1 MSSSAGVLDFFIAEA
16 NEYIDRLD
24 SLVAS
29 GGAGGPEVTAF
40 ARNARM
46 LRGSATMS
54 RREGIASVAGALERV
69 AHALGDGRIAW
80 DSALSAAVTGSV
92 DDLRILLRNARTWSA
107 LDDQRSA
114 ARATELAGFAPES
127 SAPRTPAPATRGVF
141 LAGETAELA
150 NALQQFATAP
160 TAGALENSLQ
170 RVRAL
175 RGVADVRDM
184 VPMGEVMETVE
195 DALRPLEAP
204 SGAPAGEAQRA
215 LARAAAAFL
224 RRASRDIGSRG
235 ELDRDS
241 SELADF
247 HGAAAAL
254 PHHSGKG
261 DRIVPISQLFHD
273 DGGPHVVSEAAHPPT
288 TAAERFRL
296 EVVSLAE
303 HLRAVVAESRRTT
316 ADAPRDPTAAAGAG
330 GRALRDALRALGSAA
345 HSFGERS
352 VARFAAEW
360 STRASSLDAQG
371 LAQLDEVAA
380 LLADPAS
387 SSAAIRSGVERLT
400 SLGEHSGPRPTPG
413 AQPQPRPPSR
423 TPLRTPTGREL
434 HELLENGIASFLELD
449 ETPLSPPAAL
459 EDEKVVPI
467 DDLLYRGR
475 GALERAAALRA
486 ELLYL
491 DGAPPREVVEELFDL
506 IELALAE

>member
-29 GGAGGPEVTAF
+29 GGASGPEATAF

-69 AHALGDGRIAW
+69 ARAIGDGKLSW
-80 DSALSAAVTGSV
+80 DPALSAAVIGSV

-107 LDDQRSA
+107 LDEQRSSARSSELARFAPLPSSESPVAAAPAA
-114 ARATELAGFAPES
+114 ARN
-127 SAPRTPAPATRGVF
+127 VF
-141 LAGETAELA
+141 LAGETGEL
-150 NALQQFATAP
+150 
-160 TAGALENSLQ
+160 AGALEQFAVAPTPDSLRSVMQ
-170 RVRAL
+170 RLRAL

-195 DALRPLEAP
+195 DALRPLEAHP
-204 SGAPAGEAQRA
+204 GAPAAEAQRA
-215 LARAAAAFL
+215 LARAASAFL

-235 ELDRDS
+235 TPDPDA

-247 HGAAAAL
+247 HGAAAAV
-254 PHHSGKG
+254 PQHAGKG
-261 DRIVPISQLFHD
+261 DRIVPISQLFYED
-273 DGGPHVVSEAAHPPT
+273 EGPHVVSESVHPPT

-303 HLRAVVAESRRTT
+303 HLRGVVAEARS
-316 ADAPRDPTAAAGAG
+316 ASGAAPRDRS
-330 GRALRDALRALGSAA
+330 GRELRNALRALGSAA

-360 STRASSLDAQG
+360 STRASALDAAG
-371 LAQLDEVAA
+371 LVQLDEVAK
-380 LLADPAS
+380 LLADPSS
-387 SSAAIRSGVERLT
+387 SSAAIQSGVEQLT
-400 SLGEHSGPRPTPG
+400 STGEGRAARPT
-413 AQPQPRPPSR
+413 PRPPSR

-434 HELLENGIASFLELD
+434 HELLEEGIASFLELD
-449 ETPLSPPAAL
+449 DTPLSVPAAL

-475 GALERAAALRA
+475 AALERAAALRA

-491 DGAPPREVVEELFDL
+491 DAAPPREVVKELFDL

>member
-29 GGAGGPEVTAF
+29 GGAGGPEATAF

-69 AHALGDGRIAW
+69 ARAIGDGKLSW
-80 DSALSAAVTGSV
+80 DPALSAAVIGSV

-107 LDDQRSA
+107 LDEQRSSARTSELARFAPSPEDPAAAAPAA
-114 ARATELAGFAPES
+114 ARN
-127 SAPRTPAPATRGVF
+127 VF
-141 LAGETAELA
+141 LAGETGEL
-150 NALQQFATAP
+150 
-160 TAGALENSLQ
+160 AGALEQFAVAPTPDSLRSVMQ
-170 RVRAL
+170 RLRAL

-195 DALRPLEAP
+195 DALRPLEAHP
-204 SGAPAGEAQRA
+204 GAPAAEAQRA
-215 LARAAAAFL
+215 LARAASAFL
-224 RRASRDIGSRG
+224 RRASRDIGARG
-235 ELDRDS
+235 TPDPDA

-247 HGAAAAL
+247 HGAAAAV
-254 PHHSGKG
+254 PQHAGKG
-261 DRIVPISQLFHD
+261 DRIVPISQLFYED
-273 DGGPHVVSEAAHPPT
+273 EGPHVVSESDHPPT

-303 HLRAVVAESRRTT
+303 HLRGVVAEARS
-316 ADAPRDPTAAAGAG
+316 ASGGAPRDRS
-330 GRALRDALRALGSAA
+330 GRELRNALRALGSAA

-360 STRASSLDAQG
+360 STRASALDAAG
-371 LAQLDEVAA
+371 LVQLDEVAK
-380 LLADPAS
+380 LLADPSS
-387 SSAAIRSGVERLT
+387 SSAAIRSGVEQLT
-400 SLGEHSGPRPTPG
+400 STGEGRTPRPT
-413 AQPQPRPPSR
+413 PRPPSR

-434 HELLENGIASFLELD
+434 HELLEEGIASFLELD
-449 ETPLSPPAAL
+449 DTPLSVPAAL

-475 GALERAAALRA
+475 AALERAAALRA

-491 DGAPPREVVEELFDL
+491 DAAPPREVVEELFDL